1 MKERLADFLS
11 KFGFVGALLKF
22 LFGNAFCGR
31 GGDSIS
37 ANKLIALAT
46 FIYGLV
52 QNDVGLIGIAAAHFG
67 YKTTV
72 DAIESQKRK
81 EQRSGA

>member
-1 MKERLADFLS
+1 MKEKVIEFLS
-11 KFGFVGALLKF
+11 RFGIIGAMLK
-22 LFGNAFCGR
+22 LFFGKAFCGR

-46 FIYGLV
+46 FIYGLAK
-52 QNDVGLIGIAAAHFG
+52 NDIGLIGIAVAQFG

-72 DAIESQKRK
+72 DMIEQKKR
-81 EQRSGA
+81 ENGE